1 MQGVRRRHCSLA
13 SRAGGVLTA
22 RALRSSLRGGAEGG
36 EECSCGSALE
46 DRNIDRCGSKG
57 SQLAWMR
64 QLRRIDRS
72 GYSVEIAGN

>member
-1 MQGVRRRHCSLA
+1 LG
-13 SRAGGVLTA
+13 
-22 RALRSSLRGGAEGG
+22 GGAEGG

-46 DRNIDRCGSKG
+46 DRNIDRCSSKG

-72 GYSVEIAGN
+72 GHSVEIAEDWPKNGDDSRILLKVYPY